1 MKIFKVF
8 IFLSSL
14 FVFPSFGAWEE
25 WTQNLQPEVGVEFP
39 TSFGIHGKVKLN
51 QTMYFRLGVGSS
63 SRFLLSNMYRT
74 NLTGV
79 EKRKIN
85 LLVDSL
91 ADSLYS
97 GFRLGFRTNRRKGF
111 YGEAGYSLMSLG
123 KGETSSNQLK
133 RSIGR
138 SGLDA
143 SSVYEVQSTVHNATL
158 HGGYIFPVVEKVG
171 LSVELGVIK
180 PFFANVQVDYKK
192 KLSSSTEHQDSKKVK
207 SILKDVLVLTGTLW
221 LSYIF

>member
-8 IFLSSL
+8 VFLSSVWA
-14 FVFPSFGAWEE
+14 FSSFGAFEK

-51 QTMYFRLGVGSS
+51 QTMYFRLGIGSS
-63 SRFLLSNMYRT
+63 SRLLLSNMYRT
-74 NLTGV
+74 NLTGL
-79 EKRKIN
+79 EKGKIN

-91 ADSLYS
+91 ANSLYS
-97 GFRLGFRTNRRKGF
+97 GFRLGFYTNRRKGF

-123 KGETSSNQLK
+123 KGETSSSQLQQ
-133 RSIGR
+133 SIGR

-143 SSVYEVQSTVHNATL
+143 SNVYKVQSTVHNATL
-158 HGGYIFPVVEKVG
+158 HGGYVFPVVEKVG

-180 PFFANVQVDYKK
+180 PFFAQVQVDYKK
-192 KLSSSTEHQDSKKVK
+192 KLSSSSEYQDSKKVK
-207 SILKDVLVLTGTLW
+207 NILKDVLVFTGSLW